1 MKYKLVAV
9 LVFFFCFTTLSYTG
23 YGKPTTTVVKI
34 GIGGAKNC
42 GGCGLISQN
51 CPSGLKCCWGDVSP
65 LIQVSPNTYQ
75 GLWIVGSSKFRY
87 SECNGYGNCG
97 YATLHF
103 YKDPVGDCLPEMNML
118 CIDPE
123 ELNEVLVV
131 TVPVVVMGSQ
141 AFPIQKIVMHAEKL
155 FYNKN
160 TGQYIYYYVNNAGKE
175 WCIFIEEYENK
186 YYELITAYRVD
197 CGPPYKC
204 RDRNGKVHEFETIIK
219 KWLCE
224 GFILISPW

>member
-9 LVFFFCFTTLSYTG
+9 LVFFFCFTTLNHTG
-23 YGKPTTTVVKI
+23 YGKPTTIVVKI

-87 SECNGYGNCG
+87 SECNRYGNCG

-103 YKDPVGDCLPEMNML
+103 YKDPVGDCPPEMNML

-123 ELNEVLVV
+123 ELDEVLVV
-131 TVPVVVMGSQ
+131 AIPVVVTGSQ
-141 AFPIQKIVMHAEKL
+141 AEQDLFNTPVPLGYLPPAEK
-155 FYNKN
+155 
-160 TGQYIYYYVNNAGKE
+160 GPYVYGVA
-175 WCIFIEEYENK
+175 
-186 YYELITAYRVD
+186 V
-197 CGPPYKC
+197 
-204 RDRNGKVHEFETIIK
+204 
-219 KWLCE
+219 
-224 GFILISPW
+224 